1 MTPAQCWFGWATMHT
16 HTCMRLAAAERAEPA
31 PAGHSPSFQ
40 VAAAPRAR
48 CAGRSWIHQVP
59 RGATAGRSNGRTG
72 AAAAGGLAAPSR
84 HVNDVTPATPG
95 AGRAR
100 ATPII
105 VTVTGPPKSAPP
117 ISVHFFSAVN
127 ATCRDDDGKTCGGH
141 CMPAFV
147 DMRAGADPTN
157 CQPPPA
163 GGRAAGHGRAP
174 SAVHLGPCSALR

>member
-1 MTPAQCWFGWATMHT
+1 MVQIF
-16 HTCMRLAAAERAEPA
+16 
-31 PAGHSPSFQ
+31 
-40 VAAAPRAR
+40 
-48 CAGRSWIHQVP
+48 
-59 RGATAGRSNGRTG
+59 RSNGRTG

-84 HVNDVTPATPG
+84 LVNDVTPATPG

-141 CMPAFV
+141 CMPACV

-174 SAVHLGPCSALR
+174 SAVHLAGRAHWPDPAPRCVNATAGHLPSITSNCTHASPCRVARPDTRARRFIDRASSDSQPH